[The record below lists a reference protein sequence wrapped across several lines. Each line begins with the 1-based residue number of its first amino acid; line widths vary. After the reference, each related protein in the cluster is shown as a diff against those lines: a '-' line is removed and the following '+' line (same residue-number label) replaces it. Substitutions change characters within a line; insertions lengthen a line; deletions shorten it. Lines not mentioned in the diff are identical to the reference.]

1 MQIGLDGQNPL
12 LLPEFRGQ
20 LERIFLG
27 LKNCL
32 LVSESLQ
39 DAESILMK
47 TNQLLY
53 DLLPDTLRYGDLQQ
67 EIQKLIP
74 ALI

>member
-1 MQIGLDGQNPL
+1 MAEN
-12 LLPEFRGQ
+12 RGQ
-20 LERIFLG
+20 MERVFLG
-27 LKNCL
+27 LKSCL
-32 LVSESLQ
+32 LVPEQLQES
-39 DAESILMK
+39 ESILMK

-53 DLLPDTLRYGDLQQ
+53 DLMPDTMRNNDLQQ